1 MTSLIFIIHFMVL
14 PAWVLSQHLTFILIN
29 SQLCSRYGTQIVAF
43 RIQFT
48 SLEYTKFLFTKIINI
63 PFFSILITRILRVE
77 QIEHSL
83 AGIIFEDIS
92 G

>member
-48 SLEYTKFLFTKIINI
+48 SLEYTKL
-63 PFFSILITRILRVE
+63 PFHEDNKYTHFSVS
-77 QIEHSL
+77 SL
-83 AGIIFEDIS
+83 PGFS
-92 G
+92 GSNR